1 MTSVMNNSNANSA
14 LINTL
19 NSSDSRH
26 NPSVYSSKKIY
37 PAAAVNVLPLDL
49 TTGTLANNN
58 TLTYNL
64 PKYGILQS
72 LHFQYAKQLGGA
84 TGSLA
89 AFDFATVIERV
100 ELLSSSRVVQTL
112 TKSDI
117 LSQVSDLDTSQFNV
131 CNDSFISS
139 KNGNVGDVIFT
150 AVPFVFG
157 FMKDINT
164 NLNLQFNEPMSVRIK
179 LSADVTVANG
189 TATFTISGVPKLVMR
204 YLSYNES
211 DYAEVLSQN
220 YDEPEFNQMVTN
232 FYDEP
237 TVVGTVTA
245 AEKTAKLKTFTID
258 LKNTECVNN
267 FFIVARKQT
276 ASSAV
281 YGAPLEL
288 QKMTLKASGQTLF
301 ELEGAMVKNHSLC
314 ENGFYTTPNNTS
326 SIDNIGKMQIG
337 YWEYA
342 GGGTQ
347 SNTLSLRE
355 LNNPQI
361 VVEVIIPSAVV
372 ATDVIEVIV
381 CEETLGIGS
390 TTSSTG
396 RVQSALSN

>member
-1 MTSVMNNSNANSA
+1 MNNSNANSA

-19 NSSDSRH
+19 NASDSRH

-58 TLTYNL
+58 TLTFNL

-72 LHFQYAKQLGGA
+72 LHFQYAKKIGGA
-84 TGSLA
+84 NGSLP

-117 LSQVSDLDTSQFNV
+117 IAQVSDLDTSQFAVANKT
-131 CNDSFISS
+131 FIAG
-139 KNGNVGDVIFT
+139 KAGNVGDILFT

-189 TATFTISGVPKLVMR
+189 TSTFTIEGVPKLIMR
-204 YLSYNES
+204 YLAYNES

-237 TVVGTVTA
+237 TVVSAVTVGEVTA
-245 AEKTAKLKTFTID
+245 KSKIVTVDI
-258 LKNTECVNN
+258 KNTECVNN
-267 FFIVARKQT
+267 FYVLCRKQT
-276 ASSAV
+276 ASNET
-281 YGAPLEL
+281 YGTPLGIN
-288 QKMTLKASGQTLF
+288 KITLKASGQTLF
-301 ELEGAMVKNHSLC
+301 ELEGAMVTNSSLC
-314 ENGFYTTPNNTS
+314 ENGFYTAPNVTS
-326 SIDNIGKMQIG
+326 SVDNLGKIQVG
-337 YWEYA
+337 YWEYS

-361 VVEVIIPSAVV
+361 EVDVNVTGLTGGTDSCEVII
-372 ATDVIEVIV
+372 
-381 CEETLGIGS
+381 CEETLGIVS